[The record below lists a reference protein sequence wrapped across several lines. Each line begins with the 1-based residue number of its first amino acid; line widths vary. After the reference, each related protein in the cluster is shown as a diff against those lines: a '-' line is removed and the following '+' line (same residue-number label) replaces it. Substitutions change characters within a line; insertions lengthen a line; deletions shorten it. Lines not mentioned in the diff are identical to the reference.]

1 MHGAYF
7 HLSLQQTVPDNHE
20 DISLLNKNNLI
31 HKREE
36 MIIACCLQNHER
48 TNFSIVI
55 LPDADGASKSVY
67 KIKEESTRM
76 QYRRFQLLLDAS
88 NLSKNPRQSGLGNS
102 AGVTS
107 ILCWVMSIQRS
118 SYQNIQILRRL
129 QSLKRH
135 YIKYIC

>member
-1 MHGAYF
+1 M
-7 HLSLQQTVPDNHE
+7 
-20 DISLLNKNNLI
+20 ISI
-31 HKREE
+31 HKHEQ
-36 MIIACCLQNHER
+36 IIITIKNQLIFC
-48 TNFSIVI
+48 IVI

-107 ILCWVMSIQRS
+107 ILC
-118 SYQNIQILRRL
+118 
-129 QSLKRH
+129 
-135 YIKYIC
+135 

>member
-1 MHGAYF
+1 MII
-7 HLSLQQTVPDNHE
+7 Q
-20 DISLLNKNNLI
+20 
-31 HKREE
+31 REE
-36 MIIACCLQNHER
+36 IIIAKNQEQTNLR
-48 TNFSIVI
+48 TVI

-118 SYQNIQILRRL
+118 SY
-129 QSLKRH
+129 
-135 YIKYIC
+135 